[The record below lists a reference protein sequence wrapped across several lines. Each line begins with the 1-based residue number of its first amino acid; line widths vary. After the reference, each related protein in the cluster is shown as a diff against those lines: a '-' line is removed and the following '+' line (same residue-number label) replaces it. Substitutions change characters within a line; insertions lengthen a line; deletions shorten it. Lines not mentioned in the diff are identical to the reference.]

1 MFTKVLIQLM
11 RHPEKPD
18 DPIEF
23 IREHMG
29 ASLKEKQ
36 HIEILQ
42 QEVDFY
48 RQKVDDLAKQLA
60 EAKLLGG
67 NVVPL
72 AVVDSPMDVAKSA
85 DAVVDPKEIAIVEAG
100 VSSSPLAA
108 VVVADDDSTA
118 KGNHD
123 APGKPDEIQAVTEA
137 IVTAI
142 ETKKDDA
149 EESTPAVVV
158 PVQSIGDI
166 KPASEP
172 VISTAVPKLSESE
185 EKIVEIA
192 AATAA
197 AN

>member
-67 NVVPL
+67 NVV
-72 AVVDSPMDVAKSA
+72 DSPMDVAKSA
-85 DAVVDPKEIAIVEAG
+85 DAVVEPKEIAIVEAG

-137 IVTAI
+137 IVTAS
-142 ETKKDDA
+142 ETKKDDD

-158 PVQSIGDI
+158 PVQSSGDI
-166 KPASEP
+166 KPASGP